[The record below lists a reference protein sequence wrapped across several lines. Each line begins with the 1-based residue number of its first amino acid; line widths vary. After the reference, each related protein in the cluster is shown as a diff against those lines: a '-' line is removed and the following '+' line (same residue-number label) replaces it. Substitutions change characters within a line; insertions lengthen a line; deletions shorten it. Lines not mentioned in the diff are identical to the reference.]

1 MTEAISLIVLGLAL
15 MLMAFIAKG
24 VSDDGF
30 SDPRTEPLP
39 KGHRRTLLGF
49 GILLAAAGVLRLL
62 KF

>member
-1 MTEAISLIVLGLAL
+1 MLGLAL